1 VISGDRV
8 RTGEGVRR
16 EERERKKISSVRF
29 FPSRILLTKT
39 RRTGE
44 EKKTYLEDKKE
55 EKDNEKIMFEK

>member
-1 VISGDRV
+1 VKSGERV

>member
-1 VISGDRV
+1 MKSGERV

-44 EKKTYLEDKKE
+44 EKKTYLEDKK
-55 EKDNEKIMFEK
+55 KKKTMKK